1 MGKALKK
8 NICESLIQQ
17 NSLLLLNIKKPA
29 MTIKISELNKFYGSQ
44 KALDHVSFEIGTG
57 ELVGFL
63 GPNGAGKSTLMKII
77 TGYLAADG
85 GSVEINGE
93 MVETK
98 NTDIRSQIGYLPE
111 NNPLYTDLYVR
122 EYLEMVAGFY
132 QLPNK
137 KEQVLKMVELTGLKT
152 EQHKKIGALS
162 KGYRQ
167 RVGLAQALIHDPA
180 VLILDEPTTGL
191 DPNQLDEIRQLISTI
206 SKNKTVMLSTH
217 IMQEVEAVCTRV
229 LIINKGKLVADGSVD
244 QLKAGKFAQKQT
256 VWVEFDKAP
265 DLETLRK
272 IPGLLKIEQTGKTSF
287 LAESENNHDLR
298 PVLFHFAVSNNL
310 VLLTLKEHQ
319 QSLENVFQQLT
330 K

>member
-1 MGKALKK
+1 
-8 NICESLIQQ
+8 
-17 NSLLLLNIKKPA
+17 
-29 MTIKISELNKFYGSQ
+29 MTIKVSQVSKLYGNQ

-85 GSVEINGE
+85 GSIEINGE

-98 NTDIRSQIGYLPE
+98 NISIRSQIGYLPE

-137 KEQVLKMVELTGLKT
+137 KEQVMRMVELTGLKA

-191 DPNQLDEIRQLISTI
+191 DPNQLEEIRQLISNI
-206 SKNKTVMLSTH
+206 SRNKTVMLSTH

-229 LIINKGKLVADGSVD
+229 LIINKGKLVADGSVE
-244 QLKAGKFAQKQT
+244 QLKGGQFAQKQT
-256 VWVEFDKAP
+256 VCVEFDKTP
-265 DLETLRK
+265 DIDALRK
-272 IPGLLKIEQTGKTSF
+272 IPGILKIEQTGKTSF
-287 LAESENNHDLR
+287 FAESGGNFDLR
-298 PVLFHFAVSNNL
+298 PLLFHFAVSNHL
-310 VLLTLKEHQ
+310 ILLTLKEQQ
-319 QSLENVFQQLT
+319 QSLENVFQELT

>member
-1 MGKALKK
+1 
-8 NICESLIQQ
+8 
-17 NSLLLLNIKKPA
+17 
-29 MTIKISELNKFYGSQ
+29 MTIRVSQVSKLYGNQ
-44 KALDHVSFEIGTG
+44 KVLDQVSFEIGTG

-77 TGYLAADG
+77 TGYLAAEDG
-85 GSVEINGE
+85 MVEINGQK
-93 MVETK
+93 VETK
-98 NTDIRSQIGYLPE
+98 NISLRSQIGYLPE

-132 QLPNK
+132 KLPRK
-137 KEQVLKMVELTGLKT
+137 KEQVLKMVELTGLKS

-191 DPNQLDEIRQLISTI
+191 DPNQLEEIRQLIISI

-217 IMQEVEAVCTRV
+217 IMQEVEAVCNRV
-229 LIINKGKLVADGSVD
+229 IILNKGHLVADGSIA
-244 QLKAGKFAQKQT
+244 QLKGGQFIQKQT
-256 VWVEFDKAP
+256 VWVEFDRSP
-265 DLETLRK
+265 DLDTLRK
-272 IPGLLKIEQTGKTSF
+272 IPGLVTIEPTGKASF
-287 LAESENNHDLR
+287 LAQSDNSVDLR
-298 PVLFHFAVSNNL
+298 PLLFQFAVTNHL
-310 VLLTLKEHQ
+310 VLLTLKEQQ
-319 QSLENVFQQLT
+319 QSLENVFQELT